1 MDDAAFLQQCGIE
14 VDVLW
19 LGECICEE
27 GPEEH
32 SNYLKD
38 LIRIG
43 NILANIPNP

>member
-14 VDVLW
+14 IDLQW

-27 GPEEH
+27 GPEEL
-32 SNYLKD
+32 SKYLTD

-43 NILANIPNP
+43 NILSNTPNL